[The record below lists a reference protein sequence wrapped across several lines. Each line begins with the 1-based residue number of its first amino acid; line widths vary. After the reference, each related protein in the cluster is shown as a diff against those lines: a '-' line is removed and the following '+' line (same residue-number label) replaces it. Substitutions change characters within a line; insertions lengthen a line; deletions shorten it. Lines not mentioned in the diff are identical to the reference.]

1 MMARF
6 TVFGFETTHDA
17 LAAERALLEAAV
29 PVVAVP
35 TPKTLGALCGIAI
48 RAPLA
53 DAERV
58 ERALVAAGIRWTRRV
73 EIEDRAPH
81 GLSR

>member
-1 MMARF
+1 MMERF
-6 TVFGFETTHDA
+6 AVYGFETTHDA

-35 TPKTLGALCGIAI
+35 TPKALGALCGIAI
-48 RAPLA
+48 RASLG
-53 DAERV
+53 DAGRV
-58 ERALVAAGIRWTRRV
+58 ERVLVAAGIRWTGRA
-73 EIEDRAPH
+73 EIEDRAPR